1 MMICLNPPFVSVGIG
16 NRNIALGAVRP
27 FVITTLSCLGKA
39 ERADMEILEEF
50 PMSPGD
56 LYVLAGD
63 VNARFGHA
71 VPRDPSITELRV
83 SWVFRIVDAAFV
95 NPEQTFRTA
104 ASDGRKRA
112 AQSLAPKAK
121 RPATENASEDGA

>member
-1 MMICLNPPFVSVGIG
+1 MTVASE
-16 NRNIALGAVRP
+16 GAVETASQI

-39 ERADMEILEEF
+39 ERGDMEIVEEF

-71 VPRDPSITELRV
+71 VPRDPSITKLRV
-83 SWVFRIVDAAFV
+83 SWVFRTVDAAFL
-95 NPEQTFRTA
+95 NPKQKTFRTA

-112 AQSLAPKAK
+112 AHHA
-121 RPATENASEDGA
+121 